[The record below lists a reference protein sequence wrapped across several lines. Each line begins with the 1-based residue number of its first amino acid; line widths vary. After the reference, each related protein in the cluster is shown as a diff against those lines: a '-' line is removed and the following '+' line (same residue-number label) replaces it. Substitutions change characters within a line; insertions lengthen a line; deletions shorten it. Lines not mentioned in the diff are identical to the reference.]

1 MILGKVDSVTAD
13 GVTLLIDGESS
24 PTTKSYQV
32 VSATEPS
39 AGDKVAIEEING
51 SYLVMGVIG
60 ASGGGG
66 GVKVTEF
73 TIPVGTNSTDV
84 QLDPFKLYVVVV
96 MENLDG
102 ANVAPYGRM
111 ALVVTQNSLRTGA
124 VTLIQMFAYTSSGAF
139 FSGLSNHKL
148 RISKASASNVGY
160 VKIFEII

>member
-51 SYLVMGVIG
+51 SYLVMGVLG

-66 GVKVTEF
+66 KVTEF
-73 TIPVGTNSTDV
+73 TIPVGTKSMDV

-102 ANVAPYGRM
+102 ANVPPYGRM
-111 ALVVTQNSLRTGA
+111 ALVVTQNALRTGA
-124 VTLIQMFAYTSSGAF
+124 NTAVHMFAYTTSGTF
-139 FSGLSNHKL
+139 FSGQANHKL
-148 RISKASASNVGY
+148 RISKDYASNVGY
-160 VKIFEII
+160 VKIYELI